1 MSFALFQ
8 LSWIEFAGVFALLLI
23 GSVGVGIFLLS
34 MRQSTPRN
42 ASLSQREALER
53 LRDDYETACNRI
65 ARLED
70 EIRQLR
76 QALPAQ
82 GESGFTP
89 SE

>member
-8 LSWIEFAGVFALLLI
+8 IIWIEFVGVFGLLLL
-23 GSVGVGIFLLS
+23 GSVGVGIFLHSL
-34 MRQSTPRN
+34 RQSNRR
-42 ASLSQREALER
+42 SVSFSQREELER

-82 GESGFTP
+82 GESRFTP

>member
-8 LSWIEFAGVFALLLI
+8 LSWIEFAVVFGFLLL
-23 GSVGVGIFLLS
+23 GSVGVGIFLLT
-34 MRQSTPRN
+34 MRPSARRN
-42 ASLSQREALER
+42 ASLSQREELER

-82 GESGFTP
+82 GESRFTP